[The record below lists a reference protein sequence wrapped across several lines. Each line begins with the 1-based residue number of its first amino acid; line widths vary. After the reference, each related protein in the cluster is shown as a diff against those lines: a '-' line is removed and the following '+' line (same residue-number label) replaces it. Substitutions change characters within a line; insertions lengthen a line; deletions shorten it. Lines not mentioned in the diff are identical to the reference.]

1 MTTDP
6 VVAAYAEASKRVT
19 AEGEPFALRTT
30 QALGRTVRVYAQM
43 ARNLQAFFAETEA
56 RFPDRV
62 LVAEDERRWTY
73 GEIFVQSRRL
83 AAVLQDRFA
92 VKAGD
97 RVGIAMRNRAEWV
110 IAFLAITRIGAVAV
124 LFNSRSAGPELAAA
138 AGNVTCSAHIVDEE
152 RAALLRA
159 GGANTPLVLASE
171 AVIAEG
177 AREADEA
184 DCDPDAPAAILFTSG
199 TTGQAKGA
207 VLTHRN
213 LSAMVSGIQF
223 NSALAAAA
231 ASKPPSAA
239 PPYSAL
245 LVFPLFHV
253 SGLLALFGA
262 MVFGGMLTT
271 MRRWSPEGALA
282 LIEANK
288 ITSVTGPPLVMHD
301 LLDQPGAAERLSGV
315 TRFLSGGQAT
325 SLNLVQRAAEALPN
339 AGQGVGW
346 GSTETGGSVSGCT
359 GALFAAR
366 PSSCGIP
373 WPISEVRVVD
383 EDGHD
388 VAPGDVGE
396 FWIRGPQVMKE
407 YWNAPEA
414 TKAAFDGDWFKTG
427 DLGCVD
433 EEGFIHVV
441 DRKTDM
447 VISAGENIYCAEV
460 ERVLSSEPAL
470 AEFAVFGVPD
480 ERLGE
485 RAIAAVTLR
494 DGSDLDEAQ
503 IKAFVRASLAD
514 YKVPAAVVF
523 DLGPLPRTATGKVDK
538 VRLRA
543 AYQERAKGSDRPPL
557 TRPL

>member
-6 VVAAYAEASKRVT
+6 IVAAYAEASKRVT
-19 AEGEPFALRTT
+19 AEGQPFALSEVE
-30 QALGRTVRVYAQM
+30 ALGRTVRVYAQM

-56 RFPDRV
+56 RFPHRV
-62 LVAEDERRWTY
+62 LVSEDERRWTY
-73 GEIFVQSRRL
+73 GEIFAHSRRF

-92 VKAGD
+92 VQAGD
-97 RVGIAMRNRAEWV
+97 RIGIAMRNRVEWI

-124 LFNSRSAGPELAAA
+124 LFNSRSAGPELVAAA
-138 AGNVTCSAHIVDEE
+138 ANVTCSAYIVDEE
-152 RAALLRA
+152 RAALLR
-159 GGANTPLVLASE
+159 GGDAKASLVLASE
-171 AVIAEG
+171 AVSAEG
-177 AREADEA
+177 AREAAEA
-184 DCDPDAPAAILFTSG
+184 GSDPDAPAAILFTSG
-199 TTGQAKGA
+199 TTGRAKGA

-213 LSAMVSGIQF
+213 MSAMVSGIQF
-223 NSALAAAA
+223 NSALAAAV

-239 PPYSAL
+239 PLYSAL

-271 MRRWSPEGALA
+271 MRRWSPEAALA
-282 LIEANK
+282 LIAANR

-301 LLDQPGAAERLSGV
+301 LLDQPGAAEKLSAV
-315 TRFLSGGQAT
+315 TRFLAGGQAT
-325 SLNLVQRAAEALPN
+325 SLNLVERAAKALPN

-366 PSSCGIP
+366 PTSCGIP

-383 EDGHD
+383 DDGRD
-388 VAPGDVGE
+388 VGQGEIGE

-427 DLGCVD
+427 DLGFVD
-433 EEGFIHVV
+433 AAGFIYVV

-494 DGSDLDEAQ
+494 EGSDLDEAA

-514 YKVPAAVVF
+514 YKVPSAVAF
-523 DLGPLPRTATGKVDK
+523 GLGPLPRTATGKVDK

-543 AYQERAKGSDRPPL
+543 AYLERYSPGERPIQ
-557 TRPL
+557 RS